1 VSSPSPDD
9 APPDGEVRGELDVEV
24 VCALPDRQ
32 WCVPVRLPPGATVAD
47 ALAYALAEP
56 ASDFAEEAGAP
67 DLSRCA
73 VGVWG
78 EVADRNRPLRAGDRV
93 EIYRPLIVDP
103 REARRRAAE
112 AGRTLGR
119 AGGDED
125 EDGGEEKGAG
135 QGG

>member
-1 VSSPSPDD
+1 M
-9 APPDGEVRGELDVEV
+9 
-24 VCALPDRQ
+24 VCALPERQ
-32 WCVPVRLPPGATVAD
+32 RCVSVRLPPGATVAD
-47 ALAYALAEP
+47 ALEEAASDLAEQ
-56 ASDFAEEAGAP
+56 ADVP

-78 EVADRNRPLRAGDRV
+78 EVADRDRPLRTGDRV

-119 AGGDED
+119 AGRDEE
-125 EDGGEEKGAG
+125 EDRGRLPVRDPGEGG
-135 QGG
+135 